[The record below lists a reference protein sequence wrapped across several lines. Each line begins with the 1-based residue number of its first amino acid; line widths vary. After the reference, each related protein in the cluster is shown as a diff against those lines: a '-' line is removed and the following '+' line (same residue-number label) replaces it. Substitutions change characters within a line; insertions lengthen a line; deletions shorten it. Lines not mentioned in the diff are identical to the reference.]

1 MASYRKDGV
10 LYDPL
15 KSISRSVDRAVN
27 LNRDIARSN
36 TQHVAEL
43 EKEKNRSLREIT
55 QMQKSLIANSSRLVV
70 ATTSSSYY
78 NFNHHIVSHAAR
90 RSAGGKILTR
100 FASLD
105 EGCYQKQR
113 QRSNTDSN
121 IDSIKNEDGSLS
133 SKDKVMLNNTRTER
147 ERTKTDVHSYI
158 DRKRAE
164 SFTAGLNPKQDGRL
178 RSGSS
183 KV

>member
-15 KSISRSVDRAVN
+15 KTISRSVDRAVN

-43 EKEKNRSLREIT
+43 EKEKNRSLRDIT
-55 QMQKSLIANSSRLVV
+55 QMQKSLVASSSLI
-70 ATTSSSYY
+70 ATTSSTGYDS
-78 NFNHHIVSHAAR
+78 NRHIMSRAR
-90 RSAGGKILTR
+90 RLAEGKILTR

-105 EGCYQKQR
+105 EGYYHKQ
-113 QRSNTDSN
+113 Q
-121 IDSIKNEDGSLS
+121 SIGNNAGQIPVKNRDGSLS
-133 SKDKVMLNNTRTER
+133 SEDNGDTIVRMSR
-147 ERTKTDVHSYI
+147 ERTRSNDVHAYI
-158 DRKRAE
+158 ERKRAE
-164 SFTAGLNPKQDGRL
+164 SFTRENTKQDGRS

-183 KV
+183 RT

>member
-55 QMQKSLIANSSRLVV
+55 QMQKSLIA
-70 ATTSSSYY
+70 YY
-78 NFNHHIVSHAAR
+78 
-90 RSAGGKILTR
+90 
-100 FASLD
+100 
-105 EGCYQKQR
+105 CWQ
-113 QRSNTDSN
+113 
-121 IDSIKNEDGSLS
+121 
-133 SKDKVMLNNTRTER
+133 
-147 ERTKTDVHSYI
+147 
-158 DRKRAE
+158 
-164 SFTAGLNPKQDGRL
+164 
-178 RSGSS
+178 
-183 KV
+183 